1 MDNVWMHHHHHHHQH
16 IMIIV
21 IANIGLSDK
30 EWMMDNPMRILSS
43 CHLVTF
49 PHCSKGETSPKGEC
63 EVYQHMEIMQMTNK
77 YIYIYVNV
85 NNR

>member
-1 MDNVWMHHHHHHHQH
+1 MDNVWMHHHHHHQH

-43 CHLVTF
+43 SCHLVTF

-63 EVYQHMEIMQMTNK
+63 EVYQQMEIMQMTNK
-77 YIYIYVNV
+77 YICKCK
-85 NNR
+85 